1 MDAHNVALAIAFNDK
16 VRLKLPKKR
25 LYRTN
30 SIANELR
37 KLGKPFQW
45 FTKNS
50 ISIDIPKQFKNE
62 QHRTMFITGSVSC
75 YKVRI
80 DVWYYTNSGD
90 FQYIELPC
98 NSGRSLLFELVHITA
113 LDSSYLPV
121 PVKVF
126 HEAERDYP
134 EIKPKKVVTG

>member
-1 MDAHNVALAIAFNDK
+1 MNPHDVALAVAFNDK

-37 KLGKPFQW
+37 KLGKPFEW

-50 ISIDIPKQFKNE
+50 ISLEIPKRFRNE
-62 QHRTMFITGSVSC
+62 QKRTLFITGSLNC
-75 YKVRI
+75 YKIRI
-80 DVWYYTNSGD
+80 DVWYYTNQGD

-98 NSGRSLLFELVHITA
+98 STGHSLLFELVKITA
-113 LDSSYLPV
+113 LDPSYLPA

-126 HEAERDYP
+126 YEPHGHD
-134 EIKPKKVVTG
+134 GL